1 MLGRQVVAIS
11 SLCEAITLVVRWET
25 QILIQISTLDL
36 GQTGLVRIRAEQAWA
51 RAQHSVVQLAASLKS
66 VPLKWREDADLADL
80 PPEALATTAEAC
92 TKIGRPALVVSR
104 DSQAPL
110 LQALASTT
118 SWTMS

>member
-11 SLCEAITLVVRWET
+11 SLCEVITLAVRWET
-25 QILIQISTLDL
+25 QIRTQISTLDL
-36 GQTGLVRIRAEQAWA
+36 GQTGLGRIRAEQAWA
-51 RAQHSVVQLAASLKS
+51 LAQHSVVQLVVSLKS
-66 VPLKWREDADLADL
+66 VPSKWREDVDLADL
-80 PPEALATTAEAC
+80 PPVALATTAGAC
-92 TKIGRPALVVSR
+92 TKIGRPASVVSR